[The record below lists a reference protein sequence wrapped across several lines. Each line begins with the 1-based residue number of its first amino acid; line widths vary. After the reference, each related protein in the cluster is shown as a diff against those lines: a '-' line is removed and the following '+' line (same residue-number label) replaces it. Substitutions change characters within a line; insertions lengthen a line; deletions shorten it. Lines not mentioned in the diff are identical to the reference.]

1 MVKRIKAGCVILFLI
16 LMSGILCANDFNFN
30 FNLPENFNG
39 WNLRREYVKNLI
51 LDVNS
56 EDLGKIIYR
65 TYANKNNKDL
75 EIILMIGSSSG
86 EFNIPNEKNLN
97 PGIMRSDS
105 EYKLINIFDHP
116 AIIERVNFLP
126 AALSIKISA
135 DCTLIFESDLNDEQL
150 INLAEEFLL
159 MLK

>member
-1 MVKRIKAGCVILFLI
+1 
-16 LMSGILCANDFNFN
+16 
-30 FNLPENFNG
+30 
-39 WNLRREYVKNLI
+39 
-51 LDVNS
+51 
-56 EDLGKIIYR
+56 
-65 TYANKNNKDL
+65 
-75 EIILMIGSSSG
+75 MIGSASG

-105 EYKLINIFDHP
+105 EYKLTNIFDHP

-126 AALSIKISA
+126 VALSIKIST

-159 MLK
+159 TRK